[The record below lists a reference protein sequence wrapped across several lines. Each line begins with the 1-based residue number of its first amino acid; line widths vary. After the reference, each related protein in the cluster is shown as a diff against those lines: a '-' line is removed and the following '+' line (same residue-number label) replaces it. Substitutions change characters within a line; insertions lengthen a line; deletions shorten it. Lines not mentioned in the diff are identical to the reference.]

1 MQVDYNLINQV
12 AGQVKAKNDK
22 FENNL
27 NRTYDSTQK
36 GKSHIFDFDQN
47 SKIDRENQPPI
58 KIGEIQKSK

>member
-12 AGQVKAKNDK
+12 AGQVKAKADK

-27 NRTYDSTQK
+27 NRTHDSTQK

>member
-12 AGQVKAKNDK
+12 AGQVKAKADK

-27 NRTYDSTQK
+27 NRTYDPTQK

>member
-12 AGQVKAKNDK
+12 AGQVKAKADK

-27 NRTYDSTQK
+27 NRTYDPTQK

-58 KIGEIQKSK
+58 KIGEIHKSK